1 MEQNQKQETK
11 LLIEN
16 AAQMLTM
23 RGESNH
29 EIGLIE
35 SGWLYIEGDKIRAV
49 GTKEEVEA
57 AAGDLSGVQR
67 IDATGK
73 VVMPGFVDCHTHVV
87 FGGSRVAEYAIKLT
101 DDRPETLEKYGIPT
115 GIYASVNMTKD
126 VPIEVLAARTE
137 RRLRN
142 MLITG
147 TTTIESKSG
156 YGLTLPSEMKM
167 LEVNRLLSAHLP
179 MDIVPTF
186 LGGHGWEEGKDKDW
200 YIDQLCQE
208 MIPQVS
214 RFHMAS
220 FNDVWVDEGHFTAKD
235 AEKILSCGQQ
245 YGLIPCIHTDAYSDI
260 GGSALAAE
268 MKMANAGHL
277 NYTPLAMLPKLRDAG
292 VVGVILPGTDF
303 AVHHPHPVDPRPML
317 DCGMTLALAT
327 NCNPGCWMESM
338 QMVLILACRQHRF
351 SPAEAVRAATYGSAK
366 ALTLND
372 RGVLDKD
379 KTADVLI
386 LDVETFE
393 DMVYKFGRNHVQT
406 VIKSG
411 EIVVEDGRIVKERQV
426 QMPQI

>member
-1 MEQNQKQETK
+1 MEQKENK

-16 AAQMLTM
+16 DAQVLTM

-29 EIGLIE
+29 DVGMLEG
-35 SGWLYIEGDKIRAV
+35 GWIYVEGNKIKAI
-49 GTKEEVEA
+49 GTKEEVEQ
-57 AAGDLSGVQR
+57 AAGSLEDVTR

-73 VVMPGFVDCHTHVV
+73 VITPGFVDCHTHVV

-115 GIYASVNMTKD
+115 GIYASVNMTRD
-126 VPIEVLAARTE
+126 VPVEVLAARTE
-137 RRLRN
+137 RRMRN

-167 LEVNRLLSAHLP
+167 LEVNRLLSATLP

-186 LGGHGWEEGKDKDW
+186 LGAHGWEEGKDKDW
-200 YIDQLCQE
+200 YIDHLCQD
-208 MIPQVS
+208 MIPQVAA
-214 RFHMAS
+214 FHMAS
-220 FNDVWVDEGHFTAKD
+220 FNDVWVDEGHFTAAD
-235 AEKILSCGQQ
+235 AEMILSCGRDH
-245 YGLIPCIHTDAYSDI
+245 GLIPCIHTDAYSDI

-277 NYTPLAMLPKLRDAG
+277 NYTPLSVLPKMRDAG

-338 QMVLILACRQHRF
+338 QMVLVLACRLHRF
-351 SPAEAVRAATYGSAK
+351 SPAEAFRAATYGSAR

-372 RGVLDKD
+372 RGVLDVD
-379 KTADVLI
+379 KVADLLI

-393 DMVYKFGRNHVQT
+393 DVVYKFGRNHVQT
-406 VIKSG
+406 VIKNG
-411 EIVVEDGRIVKERQV
+411 KVVVQDGRILPPEETA
-426 QMPQI
+426 

>member
-1 MEQNQKQETK
+1 MEQKENK

-16 AAQMLTM
+16 AAQVLTM

-29 EIGLIE
+29 DVGMLEG
-35 SGWLYIEGDKIRAV
+35 GWIYVEGNKIKAI
-49 GTKEEVEA
+49 GTKEEVEQ
-57 AAGDLSGVQR
+57 AAGSLEDVTR

-73 VVMPGFVDCHTHVV
+73 VITPGFVDCHTHVV

-115 GIYASVNMTKD
+115 GIYASVNMTRD
-126 VPIEVLAARTE
+126 VPVEVLAARTE
-137 RRLRN
+137 RRMRN

-167 LEVNRLLSAHLP
+167 LEVNRLLSATLP

-186 LGGHGWEEGKDKDW
+186 LGAHGWEEGKDTDW
-200 YIDQLCQE
+200 YIDHLCQD
-208 MIPQVS
+208 MIPQVAAF
-214 RFHMAS
+214 RMAS
-220 FNDVWVDEGHFTAKD
+220 FNDVWVDEGHFTAAD
-235 AEKILSCGQQ
+235 AEKILSCGRDH
-245 YGLIPCIHTDAYSDI
+245 GLIPCIHTDAYSDI

-277 NYTPLAMLPKLRDAG
+277 NYTPLSVLPKMRDAG

-338 QMVLILACRQHRF
+338 QMVLVLACRLHRF
-351 SPAEAVRAATYGSAK
+351 SPAEAFRAAPYGSAR

-372 RGVLDKD
+372 RGVLDVD
-379 KTADVLI
+379 KVADLLI

-393 DMVYKFGRNHVQT
+393 DVVYKFGRNHVQT
-406 VIKSG
+406 VIKNG
-411 EIVVEDGRIVKERQV
+411 KVVVQDGRILPPEETA
-426 QMPQI
+426 